1 VANQTLGDQKLLDVI
16 NDRMARGPAEFWILV
31 PATPTTHLNADFC
44 ALSGAFPLEAGCCP
58 QLTAPWA
65 VRTR

>member
-1 VANQTLGDQKLLDVI
+1 VAIQTLGDQKLLDVI

-44 ALSGAFPLEAGCCP
+44 ALSGAFPL
-58 QLTAPWA
+58 
-65 VRTR
+65 